1 LNVII
6 FYLERIITA
15 MGQCLNK
22 MIFGGQTNPYMLD
35 LGYFQSITY
44 ADTQTFIPPIELCKV
59 IKVYDGDT
67 ITVASKLYTPDS
79 PVYRFSVRLA
89 GIDTP
94 EIHGSTKEERDA
106 AIVSRDVLSNLIMG
120 KIVFLKNVQ
129 YEKYGRLLAD
139 VYLGELYLNQYLVDN
154 KYAVP
159 YDGGKKQTYVKS
171 VQYDMDL

>member
-1 LNVII
+1 
-6 FYLERIITA
+6 

-22 MIFGGQTNPYMLD
+22 MIFSGQNNYRMLD
-35 LGYFQSITY
+35 LGYLQSITY
-44 ADTQTFIPPIELCKV
+44 ADTQIYIPPIELCKV

-67 ITVASKLYTPDS
+67 ITVATKLYTPDS
-79 PVYRFSVRLA
+79 LIYRFSVRLA

-94 EIHGSTKEERDA
+94 EMHGSTSDERNA
-106 AIVSRDVLSNLIMG
+106 AIASRDVLSNMIMN
-120 KIVFLKNVQ
+120 KTVLLKNVR

-159 YDGGKKQTYVKS
+159 YNGGKKQKYIKNDS
-171 VQYDMDL
+171 FEL